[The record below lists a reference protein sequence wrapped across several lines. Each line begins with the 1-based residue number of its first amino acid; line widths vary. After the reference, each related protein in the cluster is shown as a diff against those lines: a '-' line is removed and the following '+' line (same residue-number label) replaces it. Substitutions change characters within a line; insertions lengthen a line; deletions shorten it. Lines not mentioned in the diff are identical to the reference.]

1 MMKLILVSIVLGIM
15 LLTSAI
21 GIGTSY
27 AATGITIVAKE
38 KQGMILL
45 LVKNGQSVNINGLKL
60 TLSDGEITKVKANQN
75 WVSEQIDSKTITLT
89 TDNSPIKSR
98 DQAVFFIGTNNKNT
112 IITWSAQDRFG
123 STIQT
128 DSTRTIYR
136 QTLEKAPDVAELN
149 YVSNARSLVVTT
161 DKIFYNKSDKIFI
174 SGVLDPNTDVLLTIY
189 APNGQKIKITDE
201 TDYTGKFSVLHV
213 LYNADSGTYRL
224 KVRQADGYAETTF
237 RVM

>member
-1 MMKLILVSIVLGIM
+1 MMKLIFVSIVLGIM

-45 LVKNGQSVNINGLKL
+45 LVKNGQSVNIQGLKL

-75 WVSEQIDSKTITLT
+75 WVSKQIDSKTITLT

-136 QTLEKAPDVAELN
+136 QTLEKTPEVAELN
-149 YVSNARSLVVTT
+149 YVSNARSLAVTT

-201 TDYTGKFSVLHV
+201 TDYTGKFNALHV

>member
-1 MMKLILVSIVLGIM
+1 MMKLIFVSMVLGLM
-15 LLTSAI
+15 LLASTMS
-21 GIGTSY
+21 TSY
-27 AATGITIVAKE
+27 ASTGITIVAKE

-45 LVKNGQSVNINGLKL
+45 LIKNGQSVNIHGLKL
-60 TLSDGEITKVKANQN
+60 TLSDGDITRVKANQN
-75 WVSEQIDSKTITLT
+75 WAIEQVDSKTITLR
-89 TDNSPIKSR
+89 TDTSPIKSR

-128 DSTRTIYR
+128 DSARTIYR
-136 QTLEKAPDVAELN
+136 QTLEKAPEVAELN
-149 YVSNARSLVVTT
+149 YVSNARSLAVTT
-161 DKIFYNKSDKIFI
+161 DKIFYDKSDKIFI

-201 TDYTGKFSVLHV
+201 TDQTGKFNVLHV

>member
-1 MMKLILVSIVLGIM
+1 MKLILVSMVLGVM
-15 LLTSAI
+15 LLTNTMS
-21 GIGTSY
+21 TSY

-45 LVKNGQSVNINGLKL
+45 LVKNGQSVNVHGLKL
-60 TLSDGEITKVKANQN
+60 TLSDGEITKIKANQN

-89 TDNSPIKSR
+89 TDTSPIKSR
-98 DQAVFFIGTNNKNT
+98 DQAIFLIGTNNKNT

-123 STIQT
+123 SIIQT

-136 QTLEKAPDVAELN
+136 QTLEKAPATAELN
-149 YVSNARSLVVTT
+149 YISNARSLAVTT

-189 APNGQKIKITDE
+189 APNGQKIKIMDK
-201 TDYTGKFSVLHV
+201 TDYAGKFDALHV

>member
-1 MMKLILVSIVLGIM
+1 MMKLIFVSIVLGIM
-15 LLTSAI
+15 LLTSTMSA
-21 GIGTSY
+21 SY

-45 LVKNGQSVNINGLKL
+45 LIKNGQSVNIHGLKL
-60 TLSDGEITKVKANQN
+60 TLSDGEITRVQANQN
-75 WVSEQIDSKTITLT
+75 WVSKQIDSKTITLT
-89 TDNSPIKSR
+89 TDTSPIKSR
-98 DQAVFFIGTNNKNT
+98 EQAVFFIGTNNKNT

-123 STIQT
+123 SAIQT
-128 DSTRTIYR
+128 DSARTIFR
-136 QTLEKAPDVAELN
+136 QTIDKAPEVAELN
-149 YVSNARSLVVTT
+149 YVSNARSLAVTT

-189 APNGQKIKITDE
+189 APNGQKIKIMDE
-201 TDYTGKFSVLHV
+201 TDPTGKFNALHV

>member
-1 MMKLILVSIVLGIM
+1 MKLIFVSIVLGVM
-15 LLTSAI
+15 LLTSTMS
-21 GIGTSY
+21 IGTSY
-27 AATGITIVAKE
+27 AATGISIVAKE

-45 LVKNGQSVNINGLKL
+45 LVKNGQSVNVQGLKL
-60 TLSDGEITKVKANQN
+60 TLSDGEITKTKANQN
-75 WVSEQIDSKTITLT
+75 WVSKQIDSKTITLT
-89 TDNSPIKSR
+89 TDTAPIKWG
-98 DQAVFFIGTNNKNT
+98 DQAVFFIATNNKNT

-136 QTLEKAPDVAELN
+136 QTIDKAPEIAEFN
-149 YVSNARSLVVTT
+149 YVSNARSLAVTT
-161 DKIFYNKSDKIFI
+161 DKIFYSKSDKIFI

-201 TDYTGKFSVLHV
+201 TDPTGKFNVLHV

-237 RVM
+237 KVM